1 MNNKLFFNAK
11 VNEEFSN
18 VLSKESENIG
28 FYQLPEADTSEYK
41 EYAKTVKQK
50 DIVVVGIGG
59 SALGTLAIYH
69 FLAMGQKFEKNLH
82 FIDTT
87 DPLVL
92 KQKVDLINLED
103 AFFLIVSKSGSTV
116 ETIAALKYLQS
127 FVPISKE
134 NYMVITDPG
143 SALEEFAGAYGLKV
157 FNMPANVG
165 GRFAV
170 LSAVGLVPLAIIG
183 ADIDALLKGAKDVKD
198 SFFNDHGYCEK
209 LLTKATYYAQKS
221 NSYNINCLFSYS
233 EAFRE
238 FNAWYV
244 QLWGESLGKLQ
255 RHSQLHVGLTP
266 VGLIGP
272 TDQHS
277 FLQLIVDGKRDKT
290 VTVIKIKDF
299 ENGIKIPDVT
309 LPALEKLDILNGY
322 GFAELINMQADAMI
336 ESLESLEFIP
346 LDVIEIDNA
355 HEQTMG
361 ELIYYYELLTA
372 LVAQMLDIN
381 AYDQPGV
388 EMGKIILKEKMSKD
402 KK

>member
-1 MNNKLFFNAK
+1 MNNTLFFNTK
-11 VNEEFSN
+11 INEEFAT
-18 VLSKESENIG
+18 VLSKESEEIG
-28 FYQLPEADTSEYK
+28 FYHLPEADTSAYK
-41 EYAKTVKQK
+41 AYASTVKQK

-59 SALGTLAIYH
+59 SALGALAIHH
-69 FLAMGQKFEKNLH
+69 FIGLHQSFDKNLY

-87 DPLVL
+87 DPLVMH
-92 KQKVDLINLED
+92 QKIEQIDLDD
-103 AFFLIVSKSGSTV
+103 ALFIIISKSGTTV
-116 ETIAALKYLQS
+116 ETIAALKYLQT
-127 FVPISKE
+127 FVPVSKE

-143 SALEEFAGAYGLKV
+143 SALEKFAEAYLLKV
-157 FNMPANVG
+157 FNIPLNVG
-165 GRFAV
+165 GRFSV
-170 LSAVGLVPLAIIG
+170 LSAVGLVPLAIVG
-183 ADIDALLKGAKDVKD
+183 VDIDALLSGARRVKQ
-198 SFFNDHGYCEK
+198 SFFENQGYCEK

-244 QLWGESLGKLQ
+244 QLWGESLGKKQ

-299 ENGIKIPDVT
+299 EHSIKIPDVT
-309 LPALEKLDILNGY
+309 LPALESLDILNGY
-322 GFAELINMQADAMI
+322 SFSELINMQADAMI

-346 LDVIEIDNA
+346 LDVIEIERVD
-355 HEQTMG
+355 ESTMG

-388 EMGKIILKEKMSKD
+388 EMGKIILKEKM
-402 KK
+402 KKNNK